1 MADDTTIRANVT
13 ETGQSVY
20 AAAIDTNGHGLLADE
35 PVDFG
40 GGGLG
45 PAPYD
50 LLLSALGA
58 CTAMTVRW
66 YAQKQGWP
74 LTHVSVDLTHHK
86 EGRADIF
93 TKTVHLKGEDLSE
106 TQRATLISVA
116 EKCPVHRTLTS
127 SETRISTM
135 TE

>member
-1 MADDTTIRANVT
+1 MSDEKTISANVT
-13 ETGQSVY
+13 ETGQSIY
-20 AAAIDTNGHGLLADE
+20 AAAIGIGGHGILADE

-86 EGRADIF
+86 EGRADVF
-93 TKTVHLKGEDLSE
+93 TKVVHLKGDDLTPE
-106 TQRATLISVA
+106 QHATLISVA

-127 SETRISTM
+127 SETRIATSAG
-135 TE
+135 